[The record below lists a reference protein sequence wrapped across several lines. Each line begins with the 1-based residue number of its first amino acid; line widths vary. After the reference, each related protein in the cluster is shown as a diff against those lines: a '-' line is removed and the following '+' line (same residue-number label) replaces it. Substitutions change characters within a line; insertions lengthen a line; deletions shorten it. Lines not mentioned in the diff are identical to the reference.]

1 VDFVLRA
8 ASPADAGDLVAL
20 WREAAEN
27 SRRPPDTAEAVTALL
42 GRDPEAVILAEHDG
56 ALIGSV
62 IAGWDGWRYHLYRL
76 AVRPGWRRRG
86 VGAALLSA
94 AERRLRDLGATRID
108 AMVLDDNDL
117 GQNLWRASGY
127 QRQDDWRRWVK
138 TLLRGPYWPGS
149 RRLERRRR
157 IAASADVAMVAMRRP
172 TGRFAEDSPA
182 AVPAAGG

>member
-1 VDFVLRA
+1 
-8 ASPADAGDLVAL
+8 VAF

-86 VGAALLSA
+86 GV
-94 AERRLRDLGATRID
+94 AERGGAQ
-108 AMVLDDNDL
+108 A
-117 GQNLWRASGY
+117 Q
-127 QRQDDWRRWVK
+127 
-138 TLLRGPYWPGS
+138 GS
-149 RRLERRRR
+149 RRDADRRDGPR
-157 IAASADVAMVAMRRP
+157 
-172 TGRFAEDSPA
+172 
-182 AVPAAGG
+182 